1 MRPDDSLESQA
12 LRALIEISQTV
23 TSSLDLHEVLAHVIQ
38 AADTTV
44 GVEAS
49 SLLLFEEST
58 GELYFEVAE
67 GDKSDAVRRVVVPL
81 GEGVAGWVAQ
91 TRQNAVVND
100 VKSDP
105 RFTGR
110 VDNITGFKT
119 LSLLCVP
126 VVCRDRLLGV
136 MELVNKCDGS
146 GFDRRDLALC
156 ESIASLAAAAIY
168 NARAHADKVNTA
180 RLTAMAQT
188 VTGLAHAVKNT
199 LTGIEGG
206 AFILEKG
213 LENDDH
219 KMIAKGWGMVKS
231 SNEYLADLVLDL
243 LSFAKGRDL
252 NYGKADINQICAG
265 VVEAMD
271 ASGRDSSVAVR
282 YEPCPEGAEAE
293 VDRAG
298 IRRVVLN
305 LVTNAIDA
313 CAESESGIVLV
324 HTEHSDGETICIRVA
339 DNGCGV
345 AAENMP
351 KLFREFFTTKG
362 LRGTGLGLPVSHK
375 IVSQHGGRIA
385 VRSGEGEGAVFSVY
399 LPVSPTNAG

>member
-1 MRPDDSLESQA
+1 MGSIGPLESQA
-12 LRALIEISQTV
+12 LQALIEISKAV
-23 TSSLDLHEVLAHVIQ
+23 TSSLELHEVLERVIQ

-49 SLLLFEEST
+49 SLLLVEQST
-58 GELYFEVAE
+58 GDLYFEVAE
-67 GDKSDAVRRVVVPL
+67 GDRSDAVRRVVVPL
-81 GEGVAGWVAQ
+81 GEGVAGWTAQ
-91 TRQNAVVND
+91 NRASTVVND
-100 VKSDP
+100 VASDA

-119 LSLLCVP
+119 RSLLCVP

-136 MELVNKCDGS
+136 MELVNKRDGS
-146 GFDRRDLALC
+146 GFGQRDLALC
-156 ESIASLAAAAIY
+156 ESIAGLAAIAID
-168 NARAHADKVNTA
+168 NAQAHAEKVRMA

-206 AFILEKG
+206 AFILERG
-213 LENDDH
+213 LANDDH
-219 KMIAKGWGMVKS
+219 QMIGKGWGMVKS
-231 SNEYLADLVLDL
+231 SNEYLADLVLDML
-243 LSFAKGRDL
+243 CFAKGRDL
-252 NYGKADINQICAG
+252 NYGKTDINEICAG

-271 ASGRDSSVAVR
+271 AVGRESDVTVR
-282 YEPCPEGAEAE
+282 GDLCAEGASAM
-293 VDRAG
+293 VDRTG

-305 LVTNAIDA
+305 LVTNAVDA
-313 CAESESGIVLV
+313 CSDQGGGIVLL
-324 HTEHSDGETICIRVA
+324 HTEHHDDETICIRVA
-339 DNGCGV
+339 DNGCGI

-351 KLFREFFTTKG
+351 KLFREFFSTKG
-362 LRGTGLGLPVSHK
+362 LRGTGLGLPVSYE

-399 LPVSPTNAG
+399 LPVSPPDAG